1 MSYIIYDIKNIP
13 ESSGK
18 TTLCKKLAEQLNIL
32 WVPEACRL
40 AAEEKP
46 INPEKIDF
54 QFTLDNFQK
63 MAYHLSKTKQ
73 KIAYL

>member
-1 MSYIIYDIKNIP
+1 MSYILYDIKNIP

-18 TTLCKKLAEQLNIL
+18 TTLCKKIAENLKNI
-32 WVPEACRL
+32 WVPEPCRL

-54 QFTLDNFQK
+54 QFNLDDFKK

-73 KIAYL
+73 KIPYL

>member
-1 MSYIIYDIKNIP
+1 MIKNIP

-18 TTLCKKLAEQLNIL
+18 TTLCKKLAENLKIL
-32 WVPEACRL
+32 WVPEAFRL

-54 QFTLDNFQK
+54 QFTLDDFKK
-63 MAYHLSKTKQ
+63 MAYHLSTTKQ
-73 KIAYL
+73 RITYL